1 VLGAAAAAIVA
12 GFIKGAIGFGFPTIG
27 TPLLAL
33 FVDVKIAVPLLVPP
47 NLLLDGIQA
56 RRGGHFAATTRRL
69 TVLLLFGA
77 VGMVIGTR
85 LLIGLPSRVVT
96 LVLGAFVLAFVV
108 LNATRFRLRVPDH
121 WEHWLS
127 PPVGLLAG
135 IVGGITNVPG
145 TPLIIYF
152 YALGMD
158 KRTFVRSVAL
168 SFIVYK
174 VTQLGALAWYGAFSA
189 ALVPASLG
197 LVLAGF
203 LGFAIGLRVQDR
215 LDQQAFNRAVLVF
228 LAALG
233 VWLTIRSL

>member
-1 VLGAAAAAIVA
+1 V
-12 GFIKGAIGFGFPTIG
+12 KGAIGFGFPTIG

-33 FVDVKIAVPLLVPP
+33 FVDVKVAVPLLVLP
-47 NLLLDGIQA
+47 NVLLDGIQA
-56 RRGGHFAATTRRL
+56 RRGGDFAATARRL
-69 TVLLLFGA
+69 VVLLGFGA

-85 LLIGLPSRVVT
+85 LLVGLPSRVVT
-96 LVLGAFVLAFVV
+96 LVLGGFVLAFVV

-121 WEHWLS
+121 WERWLS
-127 PPVGLLAG
+127 APVGLLAG

-158 KRTFVRSVAL
+158 KRMFVRSVAL

-174 VTQLGALAWYGAFSA
+174 VTQLGALAWYGAFST
-189 ALVPASLG
+189 ALLPASLG
-197 LVLAGF
+197 LVVAGF
-203 LGFAIGLRVQDR
+203 LGFTIGVRVQDR
-215 LDQQAFNRAVLVF
+215 LDQHAFNRAVLIF

-233 VWLTIRSL
+233 LWLAVRSL